1 MKEKKNYYL
10 IVPVSDIYEK
20 KLIHNV
26 YLINNQDTKYLF
38 NYYDIPLNYQKV
50 VFKIDINKNQAK
62 ELLTDSIYNLNESF
76 IKILLKNNNQTFK
89 MESIDNVIDTKCK
102 LYTIKSVKTFY
113 QSIIDK
119 GLSRDYEL
127 AIKEIHQRQVNIN
140 NNHNLRKIKR
150 NEYIH

>member
-62 ELLTDSIYNLNESF
+62 ELLTGSVYNLKEPF

-89 MESIDNVIDTKCK
+89 MESIDNVIDTNCK

-119 GLSRDYEL
+119 GLLRDYEL
-127 AIKEIHQRQVNIN
+127 AIKEIHQRQVKIN
-140 NNHNLRKIKR
+140 DNNNLRKIKR